1 MKSKEPMNVIVVIT
15 DSLRADHL
23 GCYGNPWIR
32 TPNIDRFAADATLF
46 EQAYSE
52 GLPTGPTRHAFWT
65 GRYTFPFMGWKPF
78 EPSERTLAEF
88 LWDKGF
94 TTALITDV
102 YHLHKPGT
110 NWGRGFDTVRFIRG
124 QEYDPF
130 VVDTAISVDLD
141 AHHKMR
147 GDESDAL
154 WKPRFEQYLRN
165 ISGWDWWRSDEDH
178 FVAQT
183 VKAGLKW
190 LERQRGRDRV
200 FLWLD
205 CFDPHEPWDPPEP
218 YNRMYGPNSAGKDLI
233 DPVPGT
239 VEGYLSKEELDN
251 VKAQYAGEVTVVDKW
266 IGVFFEEARRM
277 GYFDNSLIVFTTDH
291 GEPFGEHGIVRKA
304 RPWPYEEQSHIPWL
318 LRLPDDV
325 GRGKR
330 VEAFIE
336 TCDMMPTILDFLGME
351 GPSDMHGKSLLP
363 LVTGKAEKLRDY
375 GYSAWHGNSWSIRNL
390 DWSYI
395 LWLNAPDRDADKPEL
410 YDRRNDLYEQRNVI
424 AEYPEVAEKLELE
437 LRRFVAGLK

>member
-130 VVDTAISVDLD
+130 VVDPTIPVDLD
-141 AHHKMR
+141 AHHKLR
-147 GDESDAL
+147 GDESDASRSAEIPPAGTGGRATRTTSL
-154 WKPRFEQYLRN
+154 HRRSRRGSNGWSGSAAGIGASFGWTASTRTSRGIRRSRTTGCMARTTRER
-165 ISGWDWWRSDEDH
+165 IS
-178 FVAQT
+178 
-183 VKAGLKW
+183 
-190 LERQRGRDRV
+190 
-200 FLWLD
+200 
-205 CFDPHEPWDPPEP
+205 
-218 YNRMYGPNSAGKDLI
+218 
-233 DPVPGT
+233 
-239 VEGYLSKEELDN
+239 
-251 VKAQYAGEVTVVDKW
+251 
-266 IGVFFEEARRM
+266 
-277 GYFDNSLIVFTTDH
+277 
-291 GEPFGEHGIVRKA
+291 
-304 RPWPYEEQSHIPWL
+304 
-318 LRLPDDV
+318 
-325 GRGKR
+325 
-330 VEAFIE
+330 
-336 TCDMMPTILDFLGME
+336 
-351 GPSDMHGKSLLP
+351 
-363 LVTGKAEKLRDY
+363 
-375 GYSAWHGNSWSIRNL
+375 
-390 DWSYI
+390 
-395 LWLNAPDRDADKPEL
+395 
-410 YDRRNDLYEQRNVI
+410 
-424 AEYPEVAEKLELE
+424 
-437 LRRFVAGLK
+437 

>member
-1 MKSKEPMNVIVVIT
+1 MNVIVVIT

-65 GRYTFPFMGWKPF
+65 GRYTFPFMPWKPF

-130 VVDTAISVDLD
+130 VVDPAVPVDLS
-141 AHHKMR
+141 ARHKLR
-147 GDESDAL
+147 GDESDTM
-154 WKPRFEQYLRN
+154 WTSRFEQYLRN
-165 ISGWDWWRSDEDH
+165 ISGWDWWKSDEDH

-183 VKAGLKW
+183 VKAGIEW

-218 YNRMYGPNSAGKDLI
+218 YNRMYCPDYAGRDLI
-233 DPVPGT
+233 DPVPGY
-239 VEGYLSKEELDN
+239 VDGYLSKEEMDN
-251 VKAQYAGEVTVVDKW
+251 VRAQYAGEVTVVDKW

-277 GYFDNSLIVFTTDH
+277 GYFDDSLIIYTTDH

-318 LRLPDDV
+318 LRHPEGI

-330 VEAFIE
+330 VDSFIE
-336 TCDMMPTILDFLGME
+336 TCDMMPTILDFLGIA
-351 GPSDMHGKSLLP
+351 GPEDMHGRSLLP
-363 LVTGKAEKLRDY
+363 LVTGDEEKLRDY
-375 GYSAWHGNSWSIRNL
+375 AYSCWYGKSWSIRSH

-395 LWLNAPDRDADKPEL
+395 LWLNADGRDADKPEL
-410 YDRRNDLYEQRNVI
+410 YDRRDDPYEQRNVI
-424 AEYPEVAEKLELE
+424 AEHTEVAEKLELE
-437 LRRFVAGLK
+437 LRRFVAGLR